1 MSAIWVCWPK
11 IFFPHRL
18 SSFRNKRHILYPNYT
33 LSFNKLSCE
42 CAIVVLFPRFSFLF
56 VYFYSD
62 TKVIFRTQLFPS
74 FSFSFTLKRKTHPVS
89 FRNERHILLHSETK
103 GTSYTPTIPF
113 QNNSVWVGKVSFFTM
128 VHIFS
133 FILLISEYVLKTQ
146 TISFLFLVFHF
157 EGKDIPSP
165 IVFLPF
171 LISLFCLVFLIF

>member
-1 MSAIWVCWPK
+1 MCDSRSVSKVFISL
-11 IFFPHRL
+11 RL
-18 SSFRNKRHILYPNYT
+18 LLLRYESHIQNPT
-33 LSFNKLSCE
+33 
-42 CAIVVLFPRFSFLF
+42 
-56 VYFYSD
+56 
-62 TKVIFRTQLFPS
+62 FPS

-157 EGKDIPSP
+157 EAKDTLSP
-165 IVFLPF
+165 MILLP
-171 LISLFCLVFLIF
+171 LFYLNIIFKI